1 MVKYKQKFVKGEK
14 MKYTYNKLVRDK
26 IPEEINNMKG
36 RKAKSRIMN
45 NEEYIRELNRK
56 LLEESHEFVEEN
68 DIEELADLMEVIEV
82 IMKIKNMQWD
92 EVRKVQ
98 IEKRNKKG
106 SFDKK
111 IYLEYVEEEKRNLK
125 EEKELKKSWRKS

>member
-1 MVKYKQKFVKGEK
+1 MVKYKQRFVKGEK